1 MGGDSLTKS
10 LLKLA
15 RYLRTVRLPWLVFAL
30 AFPLVSHA
38 GDVETGEP
46 GPVPTETCDEG
57 LSAEVDTGP
66 SERAGTGEEVNDCE
80 QPEPELVE
88 EARQQITAKIAED
101 SQSAYTLRTLL
112 LGRNYVFF
120 GRAEGDYA
128 LYRGDIPSSEN
139 GGDLRRLRV
148 GVAGLATF
156 WGQVSYK
163 LELDLTDGTN
173 NFSDLY
179 IQWDSQKHGSVRIGN
194 QRVSQGLSA
203 MTSSLSQLFMERPL
217 PATTFSMRRRL
228 AVSYDVDRGRWGMH
242 GMFFTRDP
250 NNDAGK
256 YGGAFRLITKPIHG
270 PEQIGHVGLSL
281 ISEKMDLEARY
292 RTLPESNVTDFRLVD
307 TGLLDDVLYQHT
319 VGIELA
325 GGKDASSM
333 RLELFRSRWDREA
346 GRRNSFNGAY
356 LEIGHFLTGQSFN
369 YKKGKFV
376 RPSLEPGARA
386 WEVGVRA
393 SWVDLNDRDVRGG
406 EQLNVGAAL
415 NYYPRPNLRFMLNL
429 LRFRTDSVA
438 GDDRGWILQTRVQ
451 FSR

>member
-1 MGGDSLTKS
+1 MIQTILIKHDRVLSQLCLLLALGVSELLPAQDITTESNDLVRTELCGPKTATGDEAS
-10 LLKLA
+10 
-15 RYLRTVRLPWLVFAL
+15 
-30 AFPLVSHA
+30 
-38 GDVETGEP
+38 
-46 GPVPTETCDEG
+46 
-57 LSAEVDTGP
+57 P
-66 SERAGTGEEVNDCE
+66 SNEIEASESEKACE
-80 QPEPELVE
+80 QLQQEVVE
-88 EARQQITAKIAED
+88 QSRADASMQVAED
-101 SQSAYTLRTLL
+101 SQSAYTLKTLL
-112 LGRNYVFF
+112 LGRNHVFF
-120 GRAEGDYA
+120 GRVEGDYA

-156 WGQVSYK
+156 WDQASYK

-194 QRVSQGLSA
+194 QRVSQGISA

-256 YGGAFRLITKPIHG
+256 YGGAFRLITKPIRG
-270 PEQIGHVGLSL
+270 PEQIGHIGLSL
-281 ISEKMDLEARY
+281 ISEKMDREARY
-292 RTLPESNVTDFRLVD
+292 RTLPESHVTDFRLVD

-333 RLELFRSRWDREA
+333 RLELFRSRWEREE
-346 GRRNSFNGAY
+346 GRHNTFNGAY
-356 LEIGHFLTGQSFN
+356 LELGHFLTGQSFN

-376 RPSLEPGARA
+376 RPSLESGARA

-406 EQLNVGAAL
+406 EQWNFGAAL
-415 NYYPRPNLRFMLNL
+415 NYYRRPNLRFMLNL

>member
-1 MGGDSLTKS
+1 MIQTILIKHDRALSQLC
-10 LLKLA
+10 LLLA
-15 RYLRTVRLPWLVFAL
+15 LGV
-30 AFPLVSHA
+30 
-38 GDVETGEP
+38 
-46 GPVPTETCDEG
+46 
-57 LSAEVDTGP
+57 AEVLPAQDITTESNDPVGTELCEPKTATGDEASP
-66 SERAGTGEEVNDCE
+66 SNEIEASESEKACE
-80 QPEPELVE
+80 QLQQEVVE
-88 EARQQITAKIAED
+88 QSRADASMQVAED
-101 SQSAYTLRTLL
+101 NQSAYTLKTLL
-112 LGRNYVFF
+112 LGRNHVFF
-120 GRAEGDYA
+120 GRVEGDYA
-128 LYRGDIPSSEN
+128 LYRGDIPSSES

-156 WGQVSYK
+156 WDQVSYK

-256 YGGAFRLITKPIHG
+256 YGGAFRLITKPIRG
-270 PEQIGHVGLSL
+270 PEQIGHIGLSL
-281 ISEKMDLEARY
+281 ISEKMDREARY
-292 RTLPESNVTDFRLVD
+292 RTLPESHVTDFRLVD

-333 RLELFRSRWDREA
+333 RLELFRSRWEREE
-346 GRRNSFNGAY
+346 GRHNTFNGAY
-356 LEIGHFLTGQSFN
+356 LELGHFLTGQSFN

-376 RPSLEPGARA
+376 RPSLESGARA
-386 WEVGVRA
+386 WEVGLRA

-406 EQLNVGAAL
+406 EQWNFGAAL